1 MLDQPEEGAKEKYVR
16 MATNGMLEGEGVP
29 IRQNAMTDTRKLL

>member
-1 MLDQPEEGAKEKYVR
+1 MLDDPGKGAKGKHVR